1 MGELSGVAGDDGLVR
16 FVENLFVGCI
26 DLSDLVEDGDHKNG
40 SFAHTWFGLAKNV
53 VSLEGEGDGF
63 DLYLTGVLES
73 TFSDGSFQLLLE
85 EKLVPAC

>member
-53 VSLEGEGDGF
+53 VS
-63 DLYLTGVLES
+63 
-73 TFSDGSFQLLLE
+73 
-85 EKLVPAC
+85 